1 MSTAPA
7 PPLPQGA
14 GYGVLVG
21 FGVAFALGMVWVT
34 NSLKKAFNED
44 NRSTET

>member
-1 MSTAPA
+1 MSSAPT

-21 FGVAFALGMVWVT
+21 FGVAFALGMGGTYTHEGSKV
-34 NSLKKAFNED
+34 
-44 NRSTET
+44 